1 MIPSIKESIAKFKDY
16 DFFVL
21 TFNHSK
27 NLVDEMVKGLKIK
40 VITDY
45 KKKKKNYENLFSC
58 RGSLR

>member
-21 TFNHSK
+21 TFDHSK
-27 NLVDEMVKGLKIK
+27 SLVDEMVKGLKIK

-45 KKKKKNYENLFSC
+45 KKKKKL
-58 RGSLR
+58 

>member
-21 TFNHSK
+21 TFDHSK
-27 NLVDEMVKGLKIK
+27 SLVDEMVNGLKIK

-45 KKKKKNYENLFSC
+45 KKKKNYENLFSC

>member
-1 MIPSIKESIAKFKDY
+1 MMPSIKESIAKFKDY

-21 TFNHSK
+21 TFDHSK

-45 KKKKKNYENLFSC
+45 KKKKKL
-58 RGSLR
+58 